1 MEKILFAIKLCLYTL
16 LISLL
21 ITMINIDIDNLLFSL
36 ATMLEVK
43 NESIVNIINL
53 FCIQKNFIIYYLE

>member
-1 MEKILFAIKLCLYTL
+1 MDKILFAIKLCLYTL

-43 NESIVNIINL
+43 NETIVNIINL
-53 FCIQKNFIIYYLE
+53 FCIQKKFIIYF